1 MRWWLVTLMMLLSVL
16 VGCSSEVSAET
27 LAASTFAEFQDAL
40 FRHDRAKL
48 RPLLCLD
55 SRPVVQTLL
64 DTDLDNLERLV
75 VTDVIRHGYEYRV
88 HVEDPN
94 RGDHSSFYVL
104 TIEDGQMRVD
114 LIATT
119 RYQSIVVHRKLSRP
133 TFVPQPL
140 TRAQVE
146 EAEEARRR

>member
-1 MRWWLVTLMMLLSVL
+1 MIRFWLVALLSTL
-16 VGCSSEVSAET
+16 VGCSSDASAET
-27 LAASTFAEFQDAL
+27 LAKSTFADFQDAL

-64 DTDLDNLERLV
+64 DTDLRDRKRLV
-75 VTDVIRHGYEYRV
+75 VTDVTRHGYEYRV

-94 RGDHSSFYVL
+94 RSDRSSFYVL
-104 TIEDGQMRVD
+104 TIEDGHMRVD
-114 LIATT
+114 LMATT
-119 RYQSIVVHRKLSRP
+119 QYQSTVVHRKLSQP

-146 EAEEARRR
+146 EAEKARRR